1 MFGTIQHAWWSGV
14 RLFISPCR
22 ISFDASQMGHR
33 SISLSTK
40 SCSEWRLNKH
50 IQVCISLNT
59 NTRRRVRAPYALG
72 RLPRWNWRTMYSSK
86 VSNLSPFRLIFPI
99 RSRKNV
105 EITIIL
111 VEIAVAWTS
120 RHPPQILSNPFKAH
134 PPINVA
140 ITTQKHH
147 PPCENTRCMELL
159 SWWTS
164 QFTSRHGPAVQT
176 SKSMLDS
183 TWRSAHKNIILRL
196 YNASAARID

>member
-1 MFGTIQHAWWSGV
+1 MVV
-14 RLFISPCR
+14 RNGASVN
-22 ISFDASQMGHR
+22 ISFDQKLFRMVVEQA
-33 SISLSTK
+33 
-40 SCSEWRLNKH
+40 
-50 IQVCISLNT
+50 
-59 NTRRRVRAPYALG
+59 
-72 RLPRWNWRTMYSSK
+72 YSSLYIPQYQHASTGPCALRPWQITSLELENDVLEQSLQSFS
-86 VSNLSPFRLIFPI
+86 VSSHLLDM
-99 RSRKNV
+99 V
-105 EITIIL
+105 TEITIIL

-140 ITTQKHH
+140 ITAQKHH

-183 TWRSAHKNIILRL
+183 TWRSAHKNIIFRL